1 MNATIEI
8 VLKHLGTKAYLVLT
22 KEKQGKLVDLWIP
35 KSQIMETDCLAEN
48 DQGYMIVSKWFAE
61 KANLIEKEESK

>member
-61 KANLIEKEESK
+61 KANLVEKEESK